1 MSSPTG
7 FLAAFL
13 ALALAPVI
21 GMVGVN
27 VIVDPYWR
35 FDVVSIEGLNAQRP
49 AANSRLGKAGAL
61 CRIQP
66 RQAVFGTS
74 RVDVG
79 IDPRHPRF
87 RDLPG
92 PIYNAALAGSGLH
105 ELAVTLRHAVNASPG
120 LERLLIGLDFM
131 MFNAHREVA
140 AYGTE
145 VLDYDEGRLLLS
157 KHDTCLRALLY
168 DASRLLGM
176 AGLLAAYDTVVRQ
189 IREPELGADN
199 SHVMAWV
206 ALLDDSGFRRNFS
219 SLAKTLVPV
228 RGYRGLFGIAQER
241 YYAAKVWRPPPSG
254 RYCFAREGRPDTIEV
269 FRDLVRFARASHR
282 DARFFINPV
291 HARMLIALREAGL
304 WPQYEEWKRAL
315 VRVLADEAGESGK
328 SQLPLWDFS
337 GFNSVTMEPIPPE
350 GDTTTVL
357 NWFWE
362 PSHYK
367 AETGNLMLDRILG
380 YREPGRRLPDDF
392 GIALTPDTIEP
403 WIEATRKGVE
413 TYAQREPQ
421 EIAVVKAVVDEVMA
435 DAEGANCGED
445 AMAAREGAAMVARG
459 DKAGADASF
468 ARAVRLHEED
478 RRRYAALGAPY
489 RERGFDQVMADAR
502 RGLGG
507 EPQLGSWIDYQTRG
521 MKRSKAGD
529 HLGAAADFDKA
540 IRMGPPNTAL
550 HFLKGTALL
559 AGGVFA
565 EAAGEFERG
574 LKLEPENKT
583 LQSLL
588 RQSSAAAAAH

>member
-1 MSSPTG
+1 MSSATG

-13 ALALAPVI
+13 ALVLAPFI

-35 FDVVSIEGLNAQRP
+35 FDIISIEGLNAQRP

-61 CRIQP
+61 CRVQP

-79 IDPRHPRF
+79 IDPRHPGF

-92 PIYNAALAGSGLH
+92 PVYNAALAGSGLH
-105 ELAVTLRHAVNASPG
+105 ELAVTVRHAINASPD
-120 LERLLIGLDFM
+120 LERVLIGLDFL

-168 DASRLLGM
+168 DVNRLLGI
-176 AGLLAAYDTVVRQ
+176 AALRAAYDTVTRQ

-199 SHVMAWV
+199 THIMAWA
-206 ALLDDSGFRRNFS
+206 ALHDDNGFRRNFS
-219 SLAKTLVPV
+219 ILAKTLVPV
-228 RGYRGLFGIAQER
+228 RGYRGLFGVAQER
-241 YYAAKVWRPPPSG
+241 YYVAKIWRPPPSG
-254 RYCFAREGRPDTIEV
+254 RYCFAHEGRPDTIEV
-269 FRDLVRFARASHR
+269 FRELVRFVRASRR
-282 DARFFINPV
+282 DVRFFINPV

-315 VRVLADEAGESGK
+315 VRVLAEEARESGK
-328 SQLPLWDFS
+328 PQLPLWDFS
-337 GFNSVTMEPIPPE
+337 GFNTVTMEPIPSE
-350 GDTTTVL
+350 GDTATVL

-367 AETGNLMLDRILG
+367 SATGDLILDRILG

-392 GIALTPDTIEP
+392 GIALTPETIGP
-403 WIEATRKGVE
+403 WIEATRRGVE
-413 TYAQREPQ
+413 TYAQLEPQ
-421 EIAVVKAVVDEVMA
+421 EIAIVRAVVDEVMA

-445 AMAAREGAAMVARG
+445 VIAARQGAAALSQG
-459 DKAGADASF
+459 GKATAEAAF

-489 RERGFDQVMADAR
+489 REHRFDKVMADASK
-502 RGLGG
+502 GLGG

-521 MKRSKAGD
+521 LKRSRSGD
-529 HLGAAADFDKA
+529 HLGAAADFDAA

-559 AGGVFA
+559 AAGSFA
-565 EAAGEFERG
+565 EASAEFEKG
-574 LKLEPENKT
+574 LRLEPENKT
-583 LQSLL
+583 LQTLL
-588 RQSSAAAAAH
+588 RQSSAAAAH